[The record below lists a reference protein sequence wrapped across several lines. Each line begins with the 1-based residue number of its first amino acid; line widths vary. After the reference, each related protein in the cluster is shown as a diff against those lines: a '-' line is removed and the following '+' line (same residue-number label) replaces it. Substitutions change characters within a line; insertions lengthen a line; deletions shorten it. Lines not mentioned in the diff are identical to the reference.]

1 MVKGAKDRV
10 FDWFVIVILGL
21 IGICVILPLISV
33 VSMSITP
40 LTEVIRNGGFVF
52 LPKGF
57 TLDAYKA
64 LFQEERIPRAFLV
77 TLFVTVVG
85 TTINMVLSVLM
96 AYPLSKKHLP
106 GRKIFTLFI
115 VFTML
120 FNGGMIPTYIAVKQ
134 VGLINSVWSMILPSA
149 MATFNV
155 LLIKSFFE
163 NMPDEIFESAEID
176 GAGEFRVL
184 LIIVLPLSLPVLVTV
199 GLFYMVGNWN
209 QFWSA
214 ILYINDTTKQPLQMV
229 VRAMIM
235 QTQST
240 LENVDVKLPSETLKM
255 AAVIFAS
262 APIIAVYPFLQKY
275 FIKGLMLG
283 AVKG

>member
-1 MVKGAKDRV
+1 M
-10 FDWFVIVILGL
+10 
-21 IGICVILPLISV
+21 
-33 VSMSITP
+33 
-40 LTEVIRNGGFVF
+40 
-52 LPKGF
+52 
-57 TLDAYKA
+57 
-64 LFQEERIPRAFLV
+64 
-77 TLFVTVVG
+77 
-85 TTINMVLSVLM
+85 
-96 AYPLSKKHLP
+96 
-106 GRKIFTLFI
+106 FI

-240 LENVDVKLPSETLKM
+240 LENVDVKLPTETLKM

>member
-1 MVKGAKDRV
+1 MVKGAEDRV
-10 FDWFVIVILGL
+10 FDWSIVIILSL
-21 IGICVILPLISV
+21 IGLSVILPLVSV
-33 VSMSITP
+33 VSMSVTP

-57 TLDAYKA
+57 TLEAYKA
-64 LFQEERIPRAFLV
+64 LFQEDRIPRAFSV
-77 TLFVTVVG
+77 TLFITVIG
-85 TTINMVLSVLM
+85 TLINMLLSVLM
-96 AYPLSKKHLP
+96 AYPLSKKYLP
-106 GRKIFTLFI
+106 GRKAFTLYI

-120 FNGGMIPTYIAVKQ
+120 FNGGMIPTYIVVKQ
-134 VGLINSVWSMILPSA
+134 VGLINNIWSMILPGA
-149 MATFNV
+149 IWTFNV

-163 NMPDEIFESAEID
+163 NMPDEIFESAKID
-176 GAGEFRVL
+176 GAGEFRIL
-184 LIIVLPLSLPVLVTV
+184 SIIVIPLSLPVMVTV

-214 ILYINDTTKQPLQMV
+214 ILYINDANKQPLQVV
-229 VRAMIM
+229 VRAMIL
-235 QTQST
+235 QTQSNI
-240 LENVDVKLPSETLKM
+240 ENVDVKLPTETLKM